1 MSYVDWKIHGDDTV
15 AAYLDEIE
23 FKGMLE
29 QRIAIPPD
37 CAAIV
42 IRDGKVASA
51 MHGAHLSFGGIWQ
64 KVKEAFGGKHAV
76 AILVADL
83 KPFPVTFDFEARTR
97 DDVEVIAEV
106 AFELAVNPEKPANVM
121 GLIRQGTGLTRCD
134 VLHRIEPH
142 LKERIL
148 TRAFALHAAS
158 ELRANRGLQDQ
169 IQADIMQ
176 EVDRVAG
183 DLGLLVR
190 AVSVNFGR
198 NAEEAQAIEIRS
210 RQRAERMVELE
221 YQQSRREL
229 ERERSTTVFEVESDH
244 ALEKL
249 KTANETEIKQLLLSR
264 EVNLSDARS
273 TAQRVS
279 EVKALQHELEMAQ
292 ARRLA
297 NFDSRI
303 SEEKN
308 ELERRKIELDRKR
321 ADMAYGGELKR
332 HTLELEK
339 LEKLQELELKKR
351 SNLQD
356 LEIAGE
362 GHELNLRKLRDLQS
376 LQLDAEK
383 TRQSL
388 SKENFLTQHSADM
401 DRKLQESQSEL
412 EKLRLQASMSPDH
425 LLAIQA
431 GMSPEVARVFVEKAR
446 MVGADREALL
456 REMIDMSK
464 QAKSDSDTNTRAMFE
479 RAVDRMSEMGGA
491 RPAGKNT
498 EGAADES
505 GECPKC
511 HFKVPV
517 AHRFC
522 KNCGHQMR
530 T

>member
-64 KVKEAFGGKHAV
+64 KIKEAFGGKHAV
-76 AILVADL
+76 RILVADL
-83 KPFPVTFDFEARTR
+83 KPFPVTFDYDARTR
-97 DDVEVIAEV
+97 DDVEVVAEV

-121 GLIRQGTGLTRCD
+121 GMILQGTALTRCD
-134 VLHRIEPH
+134 VLRRIEPH

-148 TRAFALHAAS
+148 TRAFATHASS

-210 RQRAERMVELE
+210 RQRAERLVELE

-229 ERERSTTVFEVESDH
+229 EREQSTTVFEVESEH
-244 ALEKL
+244 ALAKL
-249 KTANETEIKQLLLSR
+249 KNANETEIKQMLLSR
-264 EVNLSDARS
+264 ELNLSDARS
-273 TAQRVS
+273 TAQRV
-279 EVKALQHELEMAQ
+279 EEMKALKHQLEVAQ
-292 ARRLA
+292 AKRLA
-297 NFDSRI
+297 EFDSRI
-303 SEEKN
+303 ASEKN
-308 ELERRKIELDRKR
+308 ELERRKIELERKR
-321 ADMAYGGELKR
+321 VDMAYGGELKR

-351 SNLQD
+351 SSMQD
-356 LEIAGE
+356 LEVAGE

-383 TRQSL
+383 SRHAL
-388 SKENFLTQHSADM
+388 AKDNFQTQHSADM
-401 DRKLQESQSEL
+401 ERKLQESQAEL
-412 EKLRLQASMSPDH
+412 DRLKLQASMSPDH

-431 GMSPEVARVFVEKAR
+431 GASPEVARVFAEKAR

-456 REMIDMSK
+456 REMIEMSK
-464 QAKSDSDTNTRAMFE
+464 QAKADSDTNTRAMFE

-491 RPAGKNT
+491 RPAEKRA
-498 EGAADES
+498 EDAANETS
-505 GECPKC
+505 ECPKC
-511 HFKVPV
+511 HFRVPV